1 MVVHKKA
8 PVEAAPKRDRPI
20 RVAARRQREFM
31 AIIAYEE
38 NRLKQADWIDE
49 DLLDLEGIL
58 VPSET
63 RTETAMHVCLLEEHF
78 RCPWVEDAGED
89 V

>member
-8 PVEAAPKRDRPI
+8 PAEAAPKRDRPI
-20 RVAARRQREFM
+20 RVAARRQRELM

-38 NRLKQADWIDE
+38 NRLEQADWIDE
-49 DLLDLEGIL
+49 DLFDLEGVL
-58 VPSET
+58 VPPEI
-63 RTETAMHVCLLEEHF
+63 RTETAMNVCLLEEHL

-89 V
+89 A